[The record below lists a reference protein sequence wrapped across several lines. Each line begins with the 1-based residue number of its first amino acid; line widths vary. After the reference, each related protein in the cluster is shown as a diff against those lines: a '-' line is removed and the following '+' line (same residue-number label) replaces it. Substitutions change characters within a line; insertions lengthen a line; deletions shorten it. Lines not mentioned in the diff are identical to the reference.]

1 MNDKMQTK
9 LINFYFIY
17 YVVYRY
23 ILLLTEIFKHVSS
36 DIFSI
41 FTGSSAGD

>member
-1 MNDKMQTK
+1 MVKCKQK
-9 LINFYFIY
+9 LMNFYFIY

-23 ILLLTEIFKHVSS
+23 ILLLIEIFKHDSS